1 MRDSLCSIL
10 YGVLKP
16 ESREGRLR
24 LRAGR
29 TFRCEKGTAMVEF
42 ALVLPVLLL
51 VMTGIFSFGIVLNNY
66 LELTD
71 AVAVGAQQLAI
82 QRGASTDPCSVVASA
97 INNAAPYLS
106 SSNIQLTF
114 VLNGT
119 TYGPY
124 TGTAAATCPSD
135 SVSDGAAGDLKQGK
149 AAQVSATYPCTLGV
163 YGYNFGC
170 NLHAQL
176 TEIVQ

>member
-1 MRDSLCSIL
+1 MRDLFSSKLLC
-10 YGVLKP
+10 VLKS
-16 ESREGRLR
+16 ETREGRLR

-29 TFRCEKGTAMVEF
+29 MARCEKGSAMVEF

-51 VMTGIFSFGIVLNNY
+51 VITGIFSFGIVLNNY

-71 AVAVGAQQLAI
+71 AVAIGAQQLSI
-82 QRGASTDPCSVVASA
+82 SRGNSTDPCATTASV
-97 INNAAPYLS
+97 IYNAAPYLS
-106 SSNIQLTF
+106 SSKIGLTF

-124 TGTAAATCPSD
+124 VGASATTCPSD
-135 SVSDGAAGDLKQGK
+135 STSDGAAGNLVRGQS
-149 AAQVSATYPCTLGV
+149 AQVIATYPCVLSV
-163 YGYNFGC
+163 YGYNFNC
-170 NLHAQL
+170 DLHAQI